1 MKSKLLTFVLFL
13 IFISACRKVEWIQ
26 PNVIDL
32 GVKSTSTAIKS
43 IIVSNNVVRATFET
57 TIGAKY
63 SVQIVPFGSE
73 QPVIKE
79 GFTANDVL
87 VNKVYDLSNLPKK
100 NYDLIFIDIEGKEVK
115 FPVTIK

>member
-1 MKSKLLTFVLFL
+1 MKRKLLIFVWFL
-13 IFISACRKVEWIQ
+13 IFIVACRKIDFVQ
-26 PNVIDL
+26 PNTIDL

-79 GFTANDVL
+79 GFTANEVS

-100 NYDLIFIDIEGKEVK
+100 NYDLIFIDIDGKEVK
-115 FPVTIK
+115 FPVIVK